1 MSVGQLRCVHDVENN
16 NYAELRR
23 DMKEKWAH
31 KGFLRDRFTEP
42 VWPTGHLQLSPFWV
56 IPNIP
61 FNGGGQNAKMAMEQ
75 DLWET
80 LEAI

>member
-1 MSVGQLRCVHDVENN
+1 VHDVEND

-23 DMKEKWAH
+23 DVKENWAH
-31 KGFLRDRFTEP
+31 KGFLGDRFTEP
-42 VWPTGHLQLSPFWV
+42 VWPTGHLQLS
-56 IPNIP
+56 PNIP

-75 DLWET
+75 ALWET